1 MVRTATEL
9 PIASTSKI
17 GTKPM
22 SVRSAMNK
30 YSNRSNYKLGTSE
43 EYQFAMTVLR
53 EYINTFGSV
62 LLRSQSVLPT
72 ISTRVKKDEILAWD
86 VYEMSSIAPWLKGFK
101 HFFLEYKVNA
111 PPEAKKQWTRI
122 VSDFIGWCVERELLS
137 VKQLL
142 DYEVPDTKTIL
153 AAAFAQTNLRN
164 VLAHKNNNVGRLEDW
179 HDAEPLYMVSRVR
192 AGKLWFI
199 TCIASGPSGYE
210 EFGPVPVPKGVTDV
224 VQPGW
229 AIEASFGKRGGTW
242 QMMTAGKVIA
252 I

>member
-1 MVRTATEL
+1 MD
-9 PIASTSKI
+9 
-17 GTKPM
+17 
-22 SVRSAMNK
+22 K

-43 EYQFAMTVLR
+43 EYQFALIALR

-62 LLRSQSVLPT
+62 LLRSKSAVPT
-72 ISTRVKKDEILAWD
+72 SSTRLKKEEILAWD

-111 PPEAKKQWTRI
+111 PSESKTQWLRI
-122 VSDFIGWCVERELLS
+122 VSDFIGWCADRELLS
-137 VKQLL
+137 GEQLL
-142 DYEVPDTKTIL
+142 DYEVSDTKTLL

-164 VLAHKNNNVGRLEDW
+164 ALAHKNNNTGRLEDW

-199 TCIASGPSGYE
+199 ACVASRPSGYE
-210 EFGPVPVPKGVTDV
+210 EFGPVAVPKGVTDV

-229 AIEASFGKRGGTW
+229 AIEASFGKRSGTW
-242 QMMTAGKVIA
+242 QMITAGKVIA